1 MKVLKKVLTMF
12 LLLSMTAG
20 PTSASFI
27 SIEKI
32 PPKENRHSLIEEPN
46 ARLESIKK
54 RVAEIKSIDKSKL
67 TKAERADLRKELK
80 HMLKEA
86 KKMSTKSFL
95 VIFGGIII
103 VILILIL
110 AF

>member
-1 MKVLKKVLTMF
+1 MKVFKKVLTMF
-12 LLLSMTAG
+12 LLLLMTAG

-27 SIEKI
+27 SIENI
-32 PPKENRHSLIEEPN
+32 SPKENWHSLPNEPN

-67 TKAERADLRKELK
+67 SKAERTDLRKELK
-80 HMLKEA
+80 HMRKEA

-95 VIFGGIII
+95 VVFGGIVI
-103 VILILIL
+103 VILILVL
-110 AF
+110 LF